1 MAIKNII
8 FDMGGVLVEFN
19 PENMIRRCSLS
30 DHKDEIM
37 TALFKSEE
45 WKKMDSGD
53 LSVDEAL
60 EIMTDRLAP
69 QIREKAK
76 VMVLDRENY
85 MPPLKGTTPI
95 INALHQNGYRL
106 FVLSNCPAWFHSFK
120 KSIPSIEL
128 FEGFVV
134 SADCRVSKPDEKIYK
149 IFLDKFSLKAEECFF
164 IDDSQAN
171 TDKAKELG
179 FFAHKFDISDTAS
192 LIKDM
197 RECGV
202 NI

>member
-30 DHKDEIM
+30 DYKDEIM

-60 EIMTDRLAP
+60 EIMTHRLPP

-76 VMVLDRENY
+76 EMVLDRENS

-95 INALHQNGYRL
+95 INTLHQNGYRL
-106 FVLSNCPAWFHSFK
+106 FVLSNCPTWFHSFK

-149 IFLDKFSLKAEECFF
+149 ILLEKFSLKAEECFF

-179 FFAHKFDISDTAS
+179 FLAHKFDINDTAS

>member
-30 DHKDEIM
+30 DYKDEIM

-134 SADCRVSKPDEKIYK
+134 SVRFIGFLVSYTAVVCDQSLSLFLEKSTFIR
-149 IFLDKFSLKAEECFF
+149 SAPQSASTVVEEPL
-164 IDDSQAN
+164 SY
-171 TDKAKELG
+171 
-179 FFAHKFDISDTAS
+179 
-192 LIKDM
+192 
-197 RECGV
+197 
-202 NI
+202 